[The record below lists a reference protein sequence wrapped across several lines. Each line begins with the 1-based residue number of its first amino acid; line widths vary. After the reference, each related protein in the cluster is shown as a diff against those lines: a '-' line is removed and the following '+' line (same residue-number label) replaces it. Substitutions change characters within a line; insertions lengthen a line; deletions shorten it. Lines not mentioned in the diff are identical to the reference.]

1 MRYSQN
7 FLVTIDASSP
17 SYDEQIA
24 LCRVIAKNHGKGLR
38 IRGRLGQNN
47 PNRDLYAVGGSLY
60 RPCCLDIQ
68 IQHAA
73 RVDVYLK
80 G

>member
-7 FLVTIDASSP
+7 FLMTLDPAADD
-17 SYDEQIA
+17 YALRLEQA
-24 LCRVIAKNHGKGLR
+24 RSFARVCGKGLR

-60 RPCCLDIQ
+60 RSCAQDIRLE
-68 IQHAA
+68 HAT

>member
-7 FLVTIDASSP
+7 FLMTLDPAADD
-17 SYDEQIA
+17 YALRLEQA
-24 LCRVIAKNHGKGLR
+24 RSFARVSGKGLR

>member
-47 PNRDLYAVGGSLY
+47 PNRDLYAAGGSLY

>member
-38 IRGRLGQNN
+38 IRGRLGRNN

>member
-47 PNRDLYAVGGSLY
+47 PNRDLYAVGGLLY

>member
-47 PNRDLYAVGGSLY
+47 PTRDLYAVGGSLY